1 MASYRKNDVAQYL
14 ENILLLL
21 LGILLLGFPLIFTS
35 LTTDAFGLPKQILL
49 GIVVLLGLPLLG
61 ARMLSAG
68 QVTVRKTP
76 FDLPI
81 FLMTIIF
88 FVSAVLS
95 INRLDALI
103 SFAPLLF
110 AVFIFFLITNVAKN
124 AASTLFLVSALTVG
138 GVIAS
143 VITILSYFKVYLFPF
158 EFAKVQT
165 FTPMGSLFDQSI
177 YLALLLP
184 IALAFAWPRRQ
195 LVDVPTS
202 STRMILFGVAAIV
215 LAAGV
220 AVSIYETITIQKAFI
235 LPFETGFQTAF
246 AAISQ
251 DAGRI
256 AQGFFFGSGYG
267 TYFTDFSRFKS
278 ATFNLNPELWSLTFF
293 RSSSFALELLATTGF
308 LGILAFLFLIAKVLS
323 SIRHHGLTVLNA
335 GFPKGN
341 PLVISLI
348 ILLVS
353 AFILP
358 FSFTTIALLFFLLA
372 IFASQQGLLDPKR
385 FFDIELYFGARKH
398 GVFGF
403 AASPVDENGV
413 ATQQAA
419 REEQALTKFLPITFF
434 VIFLLVT
441 LGLGFW
447 SVRYAIADTQFQ
459 SSLVSA
465 TKNDGLGA
473 YNSQIRAIENFPFRD
488 GYYRVYSQLN
498 LNLANSLAANQPQ
511 GSSPSAE
518 TQQIITTLIQQ
529 SINSARQATIISP
542 LNPLNWQNLSSIY
555 RALIG
560 FGQNA
565 ESFAVAS
572 SQQAIA
578 TDPTNPQE
586 YINLGGIYYQLQQWD
601 DAQNQFQIAIRLKPD
616 LANAYYNLGHALEQ
630 KGDLQNALIQYQ
642 TVKTLVA
649 NDKVAVKKIDEE
661 IAVIQGKIG
670 SAGSATQGG
679 TNVAP
684 TENQP
689 PLGISEPANQLPQQK
704 TQVEIPAPPT
714 ASESGRR

>member
-61 ARMLSAG
+61 ARMLSVG

-138 GVIAS
+138 GVITS
-143 VITILSYFKVYLFPF
+143 VITLLSYFKVYLFPF
-158 EFAKVQT
+158 EFAKIQT
-165 FTPMGSLFDQSI
+165 FTPMGSLFDQAI
-177 YLALLLP
+177 YLVLLLP
-184 IALAFAWPRRQ
+184 IVIAFAWPRRQ
-195 LVDVPTS
+195 QIDAPVN
-202 STRMILFGVAAIV
+202 STRMILFAVAAVI
-215 LAAGV
+215 LTAGV
-220 AVSIYETITIQKAFI
+220 AVSVYETITIQKAFI

-293 RSSSFALELLATTGF
+293 RSSSFVLELLATTGF
-308 LGILAFLFLIAKVLS
+308 LGILSFLFLIAKVIS

-348 ILLVS
+348 LLLAAS
-353 AFILP
+353 FILP
-358 FSFTTIALLFFLLA
+358 FSFTTVSLLFFLLA

-670 SAGSATQGG
+670 SAGTAQGADV
-679 TNVAP
+679 TP
-684 TENQP
+684 TDNQP
-689 PLGISEPANQLPQQK
+689 PLGISQPSKQLPSQRQ
-704 TQVEIPAPPT
+704 QVEIPAPPT